1 MLESV
6 LRSLGAITVYILG
19 LFFRWW
25 EIASLATIVPVLALM
40 ASLLLSD
47 ESPVYLVSR
56 GKVEKAKNSISSV
69 FGPEFNSEA
78 EVNLILDNLEELKQV
93 TDTDHW
99 KKWAVHNRP
108 EVYKPFLIIIILG
121 LVQQFS
127 GVSVIRAYV
136 VKIFNE
142 VFSEFSNESSLNKTL
157 GIQISECTEE
167 SKTSTMAYIS
177 AMMIGLC
184 RLLSSLTLA
193 RLLRD
198 FPRRSM
204 YAISLMMTS
213 ISLISFS
220 LFSFLLPS
228 AHLLYPTYITGI
240 KTGCLASVCLLVFS
254 VQLGVQ
260 TLPLLLS
267 GELFPADV
275 RASCKVAITLLS
287 NY

>member
-1 MLESV
+1 M
-6 LRSLGAITVYILG
+6 
-19 LFFRWW
+19 
-25 EIASLATIVPVLALM
+25 VPVFALM

-47 ESPVYLVSR
+47 ESPVYLVNR
-56 GKVEKAKNSISSV
+56 GKLEEAKNSISRV

-78 EVNLILDNLEELKQV
+78 EVNLIRDNLEELKQV
-93 TDTDHW
+93 TDTDQW
-99 KKWAVHNRP
+99 KIWAVHKRP
-108 EVYKPFLIIIILG
+108 EVYKPFLIIITLG

-142 VFSEFSNESSLNKTL
+142 VFSVLSNENSPNKTL
-157 GIQISECTEE
+157 GIQISECNEE

-204 YAISLMMTS
+204 YAVSLMITS

-228 AHLLYPTYITGI
+228 SHLLYPTYITGI
-240 KTGCLASVCLLVFS
+240 KAGCLISVCLLVFS

-275 RASCKVAITLLS
+275 RASCKVAKILI
-287 NY
+287 